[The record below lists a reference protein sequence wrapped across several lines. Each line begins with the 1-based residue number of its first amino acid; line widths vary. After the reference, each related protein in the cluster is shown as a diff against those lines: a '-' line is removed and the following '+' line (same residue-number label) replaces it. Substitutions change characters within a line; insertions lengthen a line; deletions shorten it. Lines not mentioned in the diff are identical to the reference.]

1 MVYSEKWYIIL
12 FLFTKLIDIQHF
24 MHFTT
29 ICTMYDYF

>member
-12 FLFTKLIDIQHF
+12 CLFTKYIDNQYF

-29 ICTMYDYF
+29 ICTIQAHF